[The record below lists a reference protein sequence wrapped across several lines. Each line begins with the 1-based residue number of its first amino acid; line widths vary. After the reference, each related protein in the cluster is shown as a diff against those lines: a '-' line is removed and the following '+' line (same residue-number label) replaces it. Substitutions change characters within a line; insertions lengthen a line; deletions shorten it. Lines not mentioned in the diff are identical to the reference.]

1 MRFKKLMAVCL
12 TAVMCLNVLGNTSG
26 ASDTVSAATFT
37 DLSQDEIVV
46 EMGAGWNLG
55 NQLEAC
61 ISGVPYETAWG
72 NPTITENLIKAVKDA
87 GFSTIRV
94 PVSYLSKIGS
104 GSSYTIDSSWLNRI
118 QEVVNMCINND
129 LYVIINMHG
138 DGYNSVDG
146 GWLLCNGSD
155 QTTIKAKYKACWQQ
169 IATKFKDYDEHLIF
183 ESMNE
188 EFDGTYGWPNATYYD
203 NINTYN
209 QIFVDTV
216 RQTGGNNDKRWLL
229 IPGWNTNIEYTAG
242 NYGFELPTD
251 SYRSSAISSSEQRIM
266 ISVHY
271 YDPWGFCGEESGAT
285 TQWGSA
291 ATDSSKVASYGDESF
306 MKTQLSNMY
315 STFVCKGYPV
325 VIGEYGAIDKSAYD
339 SNNLASRVEWTTKL
353 CTYAKSYG
361 CVPVWWDNGYNG
373 THGFGLFDR
382 NSCTITQQSVID
394 AIMGVY
400 SSDSSSSGSEGSTEE
415 SSPVAPSE
423 EESTEE
429 SSSEEPSST
438 PSASGDKAYTFTS
451 QTNYEVKLRDYI
463 PNVQVGDEVTIKAT
477 LKGNTWYGGA
487 ICGNSGK
494 NGNISWASSSFSSDG
509 NNNAEATFD
518 MVVPYSSN
526 DTVQVQMWWFGS
538 GSVDLYLDVTR
549 VGEAEEESSTVES
562 SSVEE
567 SSEVEESSSVEE
579 SSTVEESSEEESS
592 STSGSTVVSNKY
604 VRTYTSQ
611 EEYSFNLNDYV
622 PGIEVGDEVRIT
634 ADFKGNTY
642 YGGSLGTVAKVN
654 GNTSWVSES
663 YSNDTSNNASVTLD
677 MVVPYEGSNT
687 IYVSMWW
694 MGSGSVDLYITIE
707 KLEEE
712 QCKTGC
718 MEYIHPVK
726 HLVKVSL

>member
-1 MRFKKLMAVCL
+1 MRFKKLIAACL
-12 TAVMCLNVLGNTSG
+12 TAVMCLSGLGNASG
-26 ASDTVSAATFT
+26 VHDTVSAATFT
-37 DLSQDEIVV
+37 DLSQDEIVAQ
-46 EMGAGWNLG
+46 MGAGWNLG
-55 NQLEAC
+55 NQLEAS

-104 GSSYTIDSSWLNRI
+104 DSSYTIDSSWLNRI
-118 QEVVNMCINND
+118 QEVVDMCINND

-203 NINTYN
+203 NINDYN

-251 SYRSSAISSSEQRIM
+251 NYRSSSISSSEQRIM

-271 YDPWGFCGEESGAT
+271 YDPWAFCGEESGTT

-306 MKTQLSNMY
+306 LSTQLANMY
-315 STFVCKGYPV
+315 STFVSKGYPV

-339 SNNLASRVEWTTKL
+339 SNNLASRVEWTTKV
-353 CTYAKSYG
+353 CSYAKEYG

-415 SSPVAPSE
+415 SSTVAPSKEESSTVESSE
-423 EESTEE
+423 EES
-429 SSSEEPSST
+429 ST
-438 PSASGDKAYTFTS
+438 PAASGDKAYTFTS
-451 QTNYEVKLRDYI
+451 QTNYEVKLSDYI
-463 PNVQVGDEVTIKAT
+463 SDVQVGDEVTITAT
-477 LKGNTWYGGA
+477 LEGNTYYGGA
-487 ICGNSGK
+487 VCGNSGK
-494 NGNISWASSSFSSDG
+494 NGNISWVSSQFTSDS
-509 NNNAEATFD
+509 NNNASATLE
-518 MVVPYSSN
+518 MTVPYSSN

-549 VGEAEEESSTVES
+549 AGEAEEESPEIESSSVVESSTEEESSTVE
-562 SSVEE
+562 E
-567 SSEVEESSSVEE
+567 SSEVESSSVVESSTEEE

-592 STSGSTVVSNKY
+592 STSGSTSSSTEVSNKHVY
-604 VRTYTSQ
+604 TYTSQ
-611 EEYSFNLNDYV
+611 GEYSFNLNDLIS
-622 PGIEVGDEVRIT
+622 GLNVGDEVKIT
-634 ADFKGNTY
+634 ADFKGNTN
-642 YGGSLGTVAKVN
+642 YGGSIGTLSSVN
-654 GNTSWVSES
+654 GNTAWVSES
-663 YSNDTSNNASVTLD
+663 YSNDSSYNASAALD
-677 MVVPYEGSNT
+677 IVVPYDGYNT

-694 MGSGSVDLYITIE
+694 LGSGTAELYLTLE
-707 KLEEE
+707 K
-712 QCKTGC
+712 TN
-718 MEYIHPVK
+718 
-726 HLVKVSL
+726 